1 MAVDKEGS
9 KRKEAAMFAPA
20 TSMSH
25 GDLHGAAHVTQAE
38 ASSAGRGAPHGAPA
52 YVTAATHSAPE
63 EESIAMLSQMLQN
76 EAQRHQRE
84 QRVTYAPAAGVSA
97 KPVTS
102 SADMMSELMDGSA
115 AGGGPR
121 VDAGRSGGGAEPA
134 PPAQQV
140 YLEPTGG
147 APAGAAPRISIDHLL
162 GLPGF
167 SGPIAPHFLA
177 PRPAVF
183 VPHPAHR
190 GQAPPASVAG
200 VPVSAAASAAAAAAV
215 AAAAGKQDEAEK
227 ENGWQRTEIKREP
240 GGGPEEAARGLLALH
255 KQHYHRLGTEAGQP
269 GAADSDELKRK
280 AHMARHRRIHTNE
293 RPHVCTVCFKGFIR
307 REHLQRHLKI
317 HGTREPSERTHV
329 CTVCYKAF
337 IRKEHLQRHLKI
349 HGTREPGERTHVCNI
364 CYKAF
369 IRRDYLQRHMKIHG
383 TREPSERTHVCTVCY
398 KAFIRKEHLQ
408 RHMKIH
414 GTREPGERTH
424 VCNICYKA
432 FVRRDYLQRH
442 MKIHDPPLDEP
453 QPRHPCDLC
462 GSTFLRREH
471 MRRHRK
477 THTGKKEHVCYLC
490 GKAFFRR
497 EHVRK
502 HVMSHT
508 KSGSAAPTGRPERQP
523 PATVQLQAGTA
534 TAQSLGLEGT
544 DLTVDSAGG
553 GLEPQPGPSHHGAAP
568 AHQAHHL
575 AQQQHQP
582 QRRTPS
588 DVPRNHVCTE
598 CGRRFSRKEHLQRHE
613 TTHSGTRPFACT
625 TCHRTFNR
633 KEHLKKHQ
641 QAPSCS
647 RAASASGEPLKRE
660 SDESSLQAP
669 PPPPHVQPPTSLLG
683 FQPQLPQHVLL
694 PQHMLGAVST
704 SHALDMS
711 TQAQQQQQQQ
721 QQQPAHQ
728 QQPTAVSSAAA
739 AAAAAAHMA
748 AVSAGCE
755 QTRPLQLLLK

>member
-317 HGTREPSERTHV
+317 HGTREP
-329 CTVCYKAF
+329 
-337 IRKEHLQRHLKI
+337 
-349 HGTREPGERTHVCNI
+349 GERTHVCNI

-369 IRRDYLQRHMKIHG
+369 IRRDY
-383 TREPSERTHVCTVCY
+383 
-398 KAFIRKEHLQ
+398 LQ

>member
-317 HGTREPSERTHV
+317 HGTREP
-329 CTVCYKAF
+329 
-337 IRKEHLQRHLKI
+337 
-349 HGTREPGERTHVCNI
+349 GERTHVCNI

-442 MKIHDPPLDEP
+442 MKIH
-453 QPRHPCDLC
+453 
-462 GSTFLRREH
+462 
-471 MRRHRK
+471 
-477 THTGKKEHVCYLC
+477 GKKEHVCYLC

>member
-269 GAADSDELKRK
+269 GAADSDEFKCDLCDVRLKRK

-369 IRRDYLQRHMKIHG
+369 I
-383 TREPSERTHVCTVCY
+383 
-398 KAFIRKEHLQ
+398 
-408 RHMKIH
+408 
-414 GTREPGERTH
+414 
-424 VCNICYKA
+424 
-432 FVRRDYLQRH
+432 RRDYLQRH

-544 DLTVDSAGG
+544 DLTVDSAAGG

>member
-269 GAADSDELKRK
+269 GAADSDEFKCDLCDVRLKRK

-383 TREPSERTHVCTVCY
+383 TREP
-398 KAFIRKEHLQ
+398 
-408 RHMKIH
+408 
-414 GTREPGERTH
+414 GERTH

-442 MKIHDPPLDEP
+442 MKIH
-453 QPRHPCDLC
+453 
-462 GSTFLRREH
+462 
-471 MRRHRK
+471 
-477 THTGKKEHVCYLC
+477 GKKEHVCYLC

-544 DLTVDSAGG
+544 DLTVDSAAGG

>member
-383 TREPSERTHVCTVCY
+383 TREP
-398 KAFIRKEHLQ
+398 
-408 RHMKIH
+408 
-414 GTREPGERTH
+414 GERTH

-442 MKIHDPPLDEP
+442 MKIH
-453 QPRHPCDLC
+453 
-462 GSTFLRREH
+462 
-471 MRRHRK
+471 
-477 THTGKKEHVCYLC
+477 GKKEHVCYLC

>member
-317 HGTREPSERTHV
+317 HEPGYVPASARPPPADLDSRERPHV
-329 CTVCYKAF
+329 CQFCGHSFLRRY
-337 IRKEHLQRHLKI
+337 HLQRHL
-349 HGTREPGERTHVCNI
+349 HT
-364 CYKAF
+364 
-369 IRRDYLQRHMKIHG
+369 
-383 TREPSERTHVCTVCY
+383 
-398 KAFIRKEHLQ
+398 
-408 RHMKIH
+408 
-414 GTREPGERTH
+414 
-424 VCNICYKA
+424 
-432 FVRRDYLQRH
+432 
-442 MKIHDPPLDEP
+442 HDPPLDEP

>member
-269 GAADSDELKRK
+269 GAADSDEFKCDLCDVRLKRK

-383 TREPSERTHVCTVCY
+383 TREP
-398 KAFIRKEHLQ
+398 
-408 RHMKIH
+408 
-414 GTREPGERTH
+414 GERTH

-442 MKIHDPPLDEP
+442 MKIH
-453 QPRHPCDLC
+453 
-462 GSTFLRREH
+462 
-471 MRRHRK
+471 
-477 THTGKKEHVCYLC
+477 GKKEHVCYLC

>member
-1 MAVDKEGS
+1 M
-9 KRKEAAMFAPA
+9 AMFAPA

-25 GDLHGAAHVTQAE
+25 VDLHGAAHVTQAE

-121 VDAGRSGGGAEPA
+121 VDTGRSGGGAEPA

-269 GAADSDELKRK
+269 GAADSDESCSRVDGRAAAPRRVTTNLVLAPILSSTVSCRLLTVLTRFKCDLCDVRLKRK

-383 TREPSERTHVCTVCY
+383 
-398 KAFIRKEHLQ
+398 
-408 RHMKIH
+408 
-414 GTREPGERTH
+414 
-424 VCNICYKA
+424 
-432 FVRRDYLQRH
+432 
-442 MKIHDPPLDEP
+442 
-453 QPRHPCDLC
+453 
-462 GSTFLRREH
+462 
-471 MRRHRK
+471 
-477 THTGKKEHVCYLC
+477 
-490 GKAFFRR
+490 
-497 EHVRK
+497 
-502 HVMSHT
+502 
-508 KSGSAAPTGRPERQP
+508 
-523 PATVQLQAGTA
+523 
-534 TAQSLGLEGT
+534 
-544 DLTVDSAGG
+544 
-553 GLEPQPGPSHHGAAP
+553 
-568 AHQAHHL
+568 
-575 AQQQHQP
+575 
-582 QRRTPS
+582 
-588 DVPRNHVCTE
+588 
-598 CGRRFSRKEHLQRHE
+598 
-613 TTHSGTRPFACT
+613 
-625 TCHRTFNR
+625 
-633 KEHLKKHQ
+633 
-641 QAPSCS
+641 
-647 RAASASGEPLKRE
+647 
-660 SDESSLQAP
+660 
-669 PPPPHVQPPTSLLG
+669 
-683 FQPQLPQHVLL
+683 
-694 PQHMLGAVST
+694 
-704 SHALDMS
+704 
-711 TQAQQQQQQQ
+711 
-721 QQQPAHQ
+721 
-728 QQPTAVSSAAA
+728 
-739 AAAAAAHMA
+739 
-748 AVSAGCE
+748 
-755 QTRPLQLLLK
+755 

>member
-269 GAADSDELKRK
+269 GAADSDEFKCDLCDVRLKRK

-307 REHLQRHLKI
+307 R
-317 HGTREPSERTHV
+317 
-329 CTVCYKAF
+329 
-337 IRKEHLQRHLKI
+337 EHLQRHLKI

-442 MKIHDPPLDEP
+442 MKIH
-453 QPRHPCDLC
+453 
-462 GSTFLRREH
+462 
-471 MRRHRK
+471 
-477 THTGKKEHVCYLC
+477 GKKEHVCYLC

>member
-269 GAADSDELKRK
+269 GAADSDEFKCDLCDVRLKRK

-317 HGTREPSERTHV
+317 HEPGYVPASARPPPADLDSRERPHV
-329 CTVCYKAF
+329 CQFCGHSFLRRY
-337 IRKEHLQRHLKI
+337 HLQRHL
-349 HGTREPGERTHVCNI
+349 HT
-364 CYKAF
+364 
-369 IRRDYLQRHMKIHG
+369 
-383 TREPSERTHVCTVCY
+383 
-398 KAFIRKEHLQ
+398 
-408 RHMKIH
+408 
-414 GTREPGERTH
+414 
-424 VCNICYKA
+424 
-432 FVRRDYLQRH
+432 
-442 MKIHDPPLDEP
+442 HDPPLDEP

-544 DLTVDSAGG
+544 DLTVDSAAGG

>member
-442 MKIHDPPLDEP
+442 MKIH
-453 QPRHPCDLC
+453 
-462 GSTFLRREH
+462 
-471 MRRHRK
+471 
-477 THTGKKEHVCYLC
+477 GKKEHVCYLC